1 MKRCGLLLLEST
13 VASWSRLGKEG
24 VLAVQGPA
32 SFSLPL
38 LSSRVSSKPPAPP
51 ALSRRKDDVQD
62 QPFLLV
68 EVFDQSPWLTSYQQE
83 SCHRAIP
90 GYK

>member
-51 ALSRRKDDVQD
+51 ALSRRKDD
-62 QPFLLV
+62 
-68 EVFDQSPWLTSYQQE
+68 EVFDQSPWLTSYQPE
-83 SCHRAIP
+83 SCHRATP